1 MSFRSHRIRSARAR
15 GGNAFASMGGPLVL
29 EATPSGTIKGV
40 TAYDS
45 RNEGGGSNAG
55 WILLAVGGVVLVI
68 WLAYKWNSFLLNMFK
83 QSTETL
89 SNKDAST
96 GSKLLAGAA
105 GLAIIYV
112 FVSRFL
118 PRDTPPET
126 KVSADP
132 APAALPNGTQVAD
145 RQAPP

>member
-1 MSFRSHRIRSARAR
+1 MSIKSYRIRSARAR
-15 GGNAFASMGGPLVL
+15 GGNVFASMGGPLVFD
-29 EATPSGTIKGV
+29 ATARSASPNDYTLKGMNG
-40 TAYDS
+40 DD
-45 RNEGGGSNAG
+45 GGSSNAG

-68 WLAYKWNSFLLNMFK
+68 WLAYKWNKFLLNLFQ
-83 QSTETL
+83 QSSATL
-89 SNKDAST
+89 SDKNAST

-132 APAALPNGTQVAD
+132 VLDSQQQLANQT
-145 RQAPP
+145 PP

>member
-1 MSFRSHRIRSARAR
+1 MSIRSYRVRTARAR
-15 GGNAFASMGGPLVL
+15 GGNVFASMGAPLVFN
-29 EATPSGTIKGV
+29 ATPSSSSPNAYTLKGM
-40 TAYDS
+40 DGD
-45 RNEGGGSNAG
+45 EGSSSKTG

-68 WLAYKWNSFLLNMFK
+68 WLAYKWNKFLLNMFQ
-83 QSTETL
+83 QSTATL
-89 SNKDAST
+89 SDKNAST

-132 APAALPNGTQVAD
+132 VVTPQLPNQT
-145 RQAPP
+145 PP